1 MLTCLTAPFAACRPS
16 QSVDELDMTQFA
28 WVDPALC
35 DILLNR
41 LRRATL
47 RRVVFSLGAF
57 AQHSFWCP
65 DAIRRCQMAAKYSAE
80 VESAVLAR
88 FPAHAHHVGG
98 SDRLLLNLLYGKS
111 HPRPMDVL
119 VHATWLERLLTCHGK
134 HVEEL
139 VVDCDAA
146 VKIWP
151 LEDPV
156 MEMAMVA
163 RLCPSLRRYSA
174 RSLYHRSIG
183 GSGPGSPWHA
193 AQQPLLLL
201 QSCPLLSS
209 LSSRLVLTDERSAA
223 LPPHSPSFPTALP
236 FPSPLFVTPDF
247 HNSFRPHTPPCH
259 AFPCASPRASL
270 PSLLSSRRPYAL
282 QEASVHVALGGD
294 AQGEGAA
301 ARADADEGEWRAA
314 AVRRL
319 QNLAALLPVLHTVH
333 LSYATAS
340 CVPFAA
346 ALLTHLPRLQSVTI
360 ANDPSFLMRRTME
373 YLLHHGPAATAA
385 TAPPSHLPHLFQ
397 SLPPSVACLNLLSVP
412 HCDFDAVFGR
422 AEQALTHL
430 PCTLTHL
437 DVSFVDWPRRSLTEE
452 QQAAV
457 RRALAA
463 TGSGGPLASCR
474 VRGSAGL
481 QLKEDSLLFSVTIP

>member
-1 MLTCLTAPFAACRPS
+1 MAGGAFSADSPSNSAIAALLCGLPEPLLHSIVRRLSFRDLASLVCSCRAMAALSDDLFAC
-16 QSVDELDMTQFA
+16 VDELDMTQFA
-28 WVDPALC
+28 WVDPSLC
-35 DILLNR
+35 DILLHR
-41 LRRATL
+41 LRGATL
-47 RRVVFSLGAF
+47 RRVVFSLGVF
-57 AQHSFWCP
+57 THHSFWCP
-65 DAIRRCQMAAKYSAE
+65 DAIQRWQMAAKYSPE

-88 FPAHAHHVGG
+88 FPAHAHHLGG
-98 SDRLLLNLLYGKS
+98 SDRLLLNLLYGNS

-119 VHATWLERLLTCHGK
+119 VHATWLERLLMCHGR

-151 LEDPV
+151 LKEPV

-163 RLCPSLRRYSA
+163 RLCPRLRRYCA

-183 GSGPGSPWHA
+183 GSGPGSAWQA

-201 QSCPLLSS
+201 QHCPRLSV
-209 LSSRLVLTDERSAA
+209 LSSRLVLTKE
-223 LPPHSPSFPTALP
+223 
-236 FPSPLFVTPDF
+236 
-247 HNSFRPHTPPCH
+247 
-259 AFPCASPRASL
+259 SL
-270 PSLLSSRRPYAL
+270 PALLSSQRPYAL
-282 QEASVHVALGGD
+282 QQASVHVALGGD
-294 AQGEGAA
+294 AHGEGAA
-301 ARADADEGEWRAA
+301 ASADAEEGEWRQAA
-314 AVRRL
+314 GRQLQRL
-319 QNLAALLPVLHTVH
+319 ASLLPALRTVH

-340 CVPFAA
+340 CVPLAA
-346 ALLTHLPRLQSVTI
+346 ALLTHLPQLQSVTI
-360 ANDPSFLMRRTME
+360 ANDPSFLARRAME

-385 TAPPSHLPHLFQ
+385 ATPPSHLPRLFQ

-412 HCDFDAVFGR
+412 HADFDAVFGP

-437 DVSFVDWPRRSLTEE
+437 DVSFVDWPRRSLTEQ

-463 TGSGGPLASCR
+463 TGSGGSLASCR

-481 QLKEDSLLFSVTIP
+481 QLKEDSLLFSITIP

>member
-1 MLTCLTAPFAACRPS
+1 MGGSAFSADSPGSSVIAALLHGLPEPLLHSIVRRLSFRDLASLVCSCKAMAALSDDLFA
-16 QSVDELDMTQFA
+16 SVDELDMTQFA

-35 DILLNR
+35 DILQHR

-57 AQHSFWCP
+57 AHHSFWCP
-65 DAIRRCQMAAKYSAE
+65 DAIRRCQMAAKYSPE

-88 FPAHAHHVGG
+88 FPAHAHHLGG

-201 QSCPLLSS
+201 QSCPQLSS
-209 LSSRLVLTDERSAA
+209 LSSRLVLTDE
-223 LPPHSPSFPTALP
+223 
-236 FPSPLFVTPDF
+236 
-247 HNSFRPHTPPCH
+247 
-259 AFPCASPRASL
+259 SL
-270 PSLLSSRRPYAL
+270 PALLSSQRPYAL
-282 QEASVHVALGGD
+282 QEANVHVALGGD
-294 AQGEGAA
+294 TQGEGAA
-301 ARADADEGEWRAA
+301 ARADADEGEWHTATA
-314 AVRRL
+314 RRL
-319 QNLAALLPVLHTVH
+319 QHLAALLPALHTVH

-373 YLLHHGPAATAA
+373 YLLHHGPATTAA

-412 HCDFDAVFGR
+412 HCDFDAIFGPT
-422 AEQALTHL
+422 EHSLTHF

-437 DVSFVDWPRRSLTEE
+437 DVSFVDWPRRSLSEE